1 MTDGFDVVLN
11 CTNCCSSFAFDSFN
25 FLIASCL
32 FLNLSLLNKAS
43 PVVLLVV
50 LTGMTS
56 FASSVLSS
64 SFDSSF
70 DLNLESNRVLLFLD
84 FLLLGGGRILRLRV
98 DLRVVLKG
106 GMVVWL

>member
-1 MTDGFDVVLN
+1 MEAADFSIT
-11 CTNCCSSFAFDSFN
+11 

-50 LTGMTS
+50 FTGMST

-64 SFDSSF
+64 SFDPSF
-70 DLNLESNRVLLFLD
+70 DLNLESKRVLLFLD
-84 FLLLGGGRILRLRV
+84 FLLLGGGRILRLLV

-106 GMVVWL
+106 CIVVWL